1 MPERRWFNNRLPQT
15 LAIAQ
20 FLLYFNAFFAALD
33 LLSVSLN
40 SRIQLTMLGRILAIA
55 GLAAN
60 LYGGWGIANEL
71 KKGYQVALLASFL
84 PLLTRVVLAWQAG
97 SVLGNLGFVLLGRSL
112 IDAMFQYAL
121 IGLLLHPMSKEH
133 QKIWFT

>member
-1 MPERRWFNNRLPQT
+1 MPQRRWFNNRLPQT

-40 SRIQLTMLGRILAIA
+40 STIRLTMLGRVLAVA
-55 GLAAN
+55 GVATN

-71 KKGYQVALLASFL
+71 KKGYQVALLAAFL
-84 PLLTRVVLAWQAG
+84 PVISRVVLAWQAG
-97 SVLGNLGFVLLGRSL
+97 SVLGNLGFVLLGGNL
-112 IDAMFQYAL
+112 INAMFQYAL